1 MRLKRQMESKTLI
14 FLIRL
19 LYIPQMKLK
28 AEIAAYLRHLS
39 LGNA

>member
-1 MRLKRQMESKTLI
+1 MKLKRQMESKTLM

-28 AEIAAYLRHLS
+28 AETAAYLRHLS
-39 LGNA
+39 LDYA

>member
-1 MRLKRQMESKTLI
+1 MRLKRQMELKTLI

-28 AEIAAYLRHLS
+28 AEIAAYLRRLS